1 MLVNC
6 QQREN
11 SRTTLSD
18 WPSSLLCSSQCGWP
32 QLELVGKKCCQSG
45 FYQPINFQFIFWKT
59 PVTLQTLTTGRS
71 SPTGTVSTFWWWPC
85 PPSATET
92 STAWPPLVAHSRQ
105 EKSLVDRIATTLLFR
120 CFSSPLVSPSLPLPS
135 PRSSSCL
142 DSAANMVEPSRMKGG
157 ETIVETSHDDRFRQ
171 ASHSGVWAHHL
182 WVGHLLP
189 QGLSSSWPRKG
200 AEESVRG

>member
-6 QQREN
+6 QQKEN
-11 SRTTLSD
+11 SRKTLSD
-18 WPSSLLCSSQCGWP
+18 WPSSSLCSSQCGWP
-32 QLELVGKKCCQSG
+32 QLELVENIVVKVDSTNQLNSSSSSGK
-45 FYQPINFQFIFWKT
+45 
-59 PVTLQTLTTGRS
+59 L
-71 SPTGTVSTFWWWPC
+71 WWPARLWQRADPHLLGLC
-85 PPSATET
+85 LLSDGDHVHRRVRRHLLHDHPWSRIPGKRK
-92 STAWPPLVAHSRQ
+92 AWWIELRQ
-105 EKSLVDRIATTLLFR
+105 LSLSR

-157 ETIVETSHDDRFRQ
+157 ETIVETSHDNRFHQ

-200 AEESVRG
+200 AEEYHP